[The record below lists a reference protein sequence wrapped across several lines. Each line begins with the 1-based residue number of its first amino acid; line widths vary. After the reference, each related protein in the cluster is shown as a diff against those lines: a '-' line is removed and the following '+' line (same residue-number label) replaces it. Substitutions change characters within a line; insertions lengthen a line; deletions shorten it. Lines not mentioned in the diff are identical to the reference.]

1 MQNGILG
8 SGYTF
13 YQVIWFFFIYAF
25 VGWCGEVVFKSVR
38 RGHFI
43 NSGFF
48 NGPVCPIYGFGA
60 ISVIL
65 ILHPIQNNIFLLFF
79 GAVILTSALE
89 LATGYFLNV
98 AFHTR
103 WWDYSKQ
110 KFNLGGYICPL
121 FSLVWGV
128 ACIFLIKVFQ
138 PIIVDFVNI
147 IPHVVGIV
155 LLIIFSALMITDW
168 VTTTIEIHHMNKELK
183 KASEISNKIHDT
195 SDTIAKGLGNKA
207 IEVSG
212 KIQDLKDKEE
222 QKQDEVIANNEN
234 VELKNTREKIMHNLA
249 MKNAYTRK
257 RLIKAF
263 PDMKNTSSYND
274 ELTELKNTVNQPKEK
289 KKDKKTDK

>member
-1 MQNGILG
+1 MDSILG
-8 SGYTF
+8 SGYSL
-13 YQVIWFFFIYAF
+13 YQVVWFFFIYSF

-65 ILHPIQNNIFLLFF
+65 ILHPIQNNLLLLFV
-79 GAVILTSALE
+79 GAVVLTSVLE
-89 LATGYFLNV
+89 LATGYFLNI

-138 PIIVDFVNI
+138 PIVKEFVKI
-147 IPHVVGIV
+147 IPNTVGMILIVV
-155 LLIIFSALMITDW
+155 FSVLMIADW
-168 VTTTIEIHHMNKELK
+168 VTTSIEIHHMNKELE
-183 KASEISNKIHDT
+183 KAKDISSKIHAT
-195 SDTIAKGLGNKA
+195 SDTIAKKLGNKA
-207 IEVSG
+207 ISVSG
-212 KIQDLKDKEE
+212 KIQDLKEKEE
-222 QKQDEVIANNEN
+222 QKQDEKIASSEH

-257 RLIKAF
+257 RLIQAF
-263 PDMKNTSSYND
+263 PNMRNTSSCNE
-274 ELTELKNTVNQPKEK
+274 ELTELKDKINQPKEK
-289 KKDKKTDK
+289 NKK